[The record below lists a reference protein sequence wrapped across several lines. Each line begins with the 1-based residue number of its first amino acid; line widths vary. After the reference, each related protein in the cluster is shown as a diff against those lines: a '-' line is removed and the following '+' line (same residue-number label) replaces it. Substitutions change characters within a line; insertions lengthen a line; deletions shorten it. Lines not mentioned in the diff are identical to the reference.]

1 MTTLSSTKRPE
12 TAILDGDI
20 LCYRAAFWADQEGV
34 DELPMR
40 IEHDIQAWTP
50 VGVKKVFIA
59 MSCSR
64 KDNFRRTFWES
75 YKAHRD
81 VKKQTPDC
89 MDYALELI
97 RKHDI
102 VEIPT
107 LEADDIM
114 GMGASSGKSLAV
126 TIDKDL
132 RSVPGWHWNPD
143 KEADPTFVDDYTADL
158 NFHKQWIT
166 GDTTD
171 NIPGIWKWGPAKADK
186 WLKYIPQYNWTA
198 AVLAAYD
205 QAKTQDGGKYDYEYC
220 LAMARCVRILRH
232 NEFDKK
238 TKTVLLFSPIVGAT
252 KTDNQGDTNGD

>member
-1 MTTLSSTKRPE
+1 MTERPDV
-12 TAILDGDI
+12 AVLDGDI

-34 DELPMR
+34 EYLEER
-40 IEHDIQAWTP
+40 LEHDIKAWTP
-50 VGVKKVFIA
+50 AGMTKTYIA

-64 KDNFRRTFWES
+64 KDNYRRDFWEA

-81 VKKQTPDC
+81 VRKQTPDS

-97 RKHDI
+97 NQHDI
-102 VEIPT
+102 LTVPR

-114 GMGASSGKSLAV
+114 GIMASSGKGIAV

-143 KEADPTFVDDYTADL
+143 KEHTPDIVDEYTADL
-158 NFHKQWIT
+158 NFHKQWIM

-171 NIPGIWKWGPAKADK
+171 NIPGIWKWGPAKAEK
-186 WLKYIPQYNWTA
+186 WLKYVHPRNWSA

-205 QAKTQDGGKYDYEYC
+205 QAKPQGGTKYDYDYC
-220 LAMARCVRILRH
+220 LAMARCVRILRDG
-232 NEFDKK
+232 EYDKQ
-238 TKTVLLFSPIVGAT
+238 TKQIKLYCPIVGAT
-252 KTDNQGDTNGD
+252 EEQNQGDTNGY